1 MFSYSVDEEMD
12 NEIIQELKN
21 EIGAL
26 ADNVVATEVI
36 DNFFYSIGSPEQE
49 PLTEELL
56 DKLRIDEAWIDTIVD
71 DAFSMALREAMSNVE
86 DRRYREM
93 ERRRH

>member
-1 MFSYSVDEEMD
+1 MLSYSVDEEMD
-12 NEIIQELKN
+12 NEIIQELRN

-26 ADNVVATEVI
+26 ADNRLAKEVI
-36 DNFFYSIGSPEQE
+36 DNFFYSISSPEQE

-56 DKLRIDEAWIDTIVD
+56 DKLRIDEAWIDTIAD
-71 DAFSMALREAMSNVE
+71 DAFRMALREAMSNVE
-86 DRRYREM
+86 DRRYQEM